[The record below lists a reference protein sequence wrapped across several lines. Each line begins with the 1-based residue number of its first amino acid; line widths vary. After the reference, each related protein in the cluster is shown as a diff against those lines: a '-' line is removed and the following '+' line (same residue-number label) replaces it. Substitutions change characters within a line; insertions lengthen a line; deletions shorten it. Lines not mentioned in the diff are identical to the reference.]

1 MRKGLKKSAAFLLA
15 VCMIFSL
22 FAGVPMSV
30 KADEE
35 PLNGLVTIW
44 AEWNEGFPGLP
55 VDPEVYCKVLEIGP
69 KKTGIVAFAT
79 MEGDSLTPYTGELSI
94 KNEEGTAAS
103 SDGTIQKHMEDGVA
117 VEGIYDV
124 KFGVESGIYTIC
136 SDDDSVTVTIGEIQE
151 GFFSSNEISVENYID
166 EQRLVYTESS
176 NNEFYFAYKTNP
188 CEGLTY
194 SIETSDGEPVLYLNE
209 EVFADGSATI
219 TKTESATAGFEVYKI
234 TLGKD
239 FAYADYGNFYKE
251 LGIKL
256 ILTASEVGTEINSEL
271 KKIGLEWKQEGL
283 VLAWPD
289 DWNDDEPFVTG
300 ETEYGKYLE
309 LNPKITH
316 VLYFGTMGD
325 GDIPVPYTEGLTI
338 KKVEGNEESIITTDE
353 ITIDPHV
360 CEVWNEGSEEPVEE
374 ECEGFYDV
382 YLTGNA
388 SGTYRVYGGT
398 SFITVK
404 IVEPECG
411 FYSTSTINTENYINE
426 QCLEYSETSNRTFY
440 FAIKKDEGI
449 TRTIVRQDDGTLFDS
464 DNNKD
469 EVRFEQVNTSDEN
482 HDVYKITLGDK
493 FEAAWNNQDF
503 FNVKLNT
510 APADG
515 EPYENEFTVE
525 LCLNP
530 VGLVAI
536 RPDWDDENNCAV
548 YSHIPENDRSIWKSF
563 GMDQTQILYFG
574 VRDADGSITPIEDMS
589 AVTISGNANIQ
600 KYEQNNAVPGFYEIT
615 LLDYGKEYTFTY
627 NGSSFRIYNT
637 TPSSSG
643 GGTTTGGGT
652 TSGGSTSDSNT
663 TTETKPDGSTVETT
677 TETKSDGTKVETIT
691 ETKTDGTKVETST
704 ETKTDGSKVETS
716 TETKTD
722 GSKTENIVETA
733 ADGSVKTTET
743 VTKADGSATK
753 TEKESETNTK
763 GKEVAVTTTTK
774 TDTTGAVT
782 SVTEKSVIEKS
793 SATTSTT
800 VTVKKNGEG
809 TITSASANVA
819 KKVNS
824 GNKAT
829 VSASIVSQI
838 IEAAGTESVSV
849 TMTVKD
855 SEGKTKYKVKVEA
868 ENLQAGEELFI
879 YKLNTKTGEYTMV
892 NAKSYEVSE
901 SGNVS
906 VSMTKKATYELVT
919 AEDAAQIDK
928 QIKST
933 IKPKKSSADVK
944 PGKSTDFALSS
955 KANEDNI
962 KSITYTTS
970 KKSVA
975 TVSKDGKITA
985 KGKGTVTVTAKV
997 TLKNG
1002 TTKTIKMTIKVK

>member
-1 MRKGLKKSAAFLLA
+1 
-15 VCMIFSL
+15 
-22 FAGVPMSV
+22 MSV
-30 KADEE
+30 KANDEALFVTDCIGGGKFVGE
-35 PLNGLVTIW
+35 VTYSQYITADLTGARLAFKFAENETAEGAFVKAEKISIAKDDKPADGIASVEECKENSDFCDFTFKEVGDYVVTYDEAGTNNTITIHVDYPVLGFYKENKKTAENFIQDFSFESGKDNTIYVIPNLLEGMTGIEYTINVDDVDSSLVTLDSKALGEKPKCTTGAAVVIKNG
-44 AEWNEGFPGLP
+44 ATGDFGITATG
-55 VDPEVYCKVLEIGP
+55 KV
-69 KKTGIVAFAT
+69 
-79 MEGDSLTPYTGELSI
+79 TGE
-94 KNEEGTAAS
+94 K
-103 SDGTIQKHMEDGVA
+103 
-117 VEGIYDV
+117 
-124 KFGVESGIYTIC
+124 SG
-136 SDDDSVTVTIGEIQE
+136 
-151 GFFSSNEISVENYID
+151 
-166 EQRLVYTESS
+166 
-176 NNEFYFAYKTNP
+176 P
-188 CEGLTY
+188 CEGYLSCHEKLT
-194 SIETSDGEPVLYLNE
+194 
-209 EVFADGSATI
+209 
-219 TKTESATAGFEVYKI
+219 
-234 TLGKD
+234 
-239 FAYADYGNFYKE
+239 
-251 LGIKL
+251 
-256 ILTASEVGTEINSEL
+256 
-271 KKIGLEWKQEGL
+271 GL
-283 VLAWPD
+283 VAAWPD
-289 DWNDDEPFVTG
+289 DWNDEGPFVTG
-300 ETEYGKYLE
+300 ETKYDKDWE
-309 LNPKITH
+309 LNPKFTH
-316 VLYFGTMGD
+316 VLYFATMED
-325 GDIPVPYTEGLTI
+325 GKTPEPYTGTLTI
-338 KKVEGNEESIITTDE
+338 TKVDGTTDKDTE
-353 ITIDPHV
+353 IIAHEENDAV
-360 CEVWNEGSEEPVEE
+360 CD
-374 ECEGFYDV
+374 GFYDV
-382 YLTGNA
+382 YFSEYA
-388 SGTYRVYGGT
+388 SGTYRITAESG
-398 SFITVK
+398 SSITVNV
-404 IVEPECG
+404 VEPDAG
-411 FYSTSTINTENYINE
+411 FYSSRDISMATYIDD
-426 QCLEYSETSNRTFY
+426 QVLKYSETSNREFY
-440 FAIKKDEGI
+440 FAIKKDDGI
-449 TRTIVRQDDGTLFDS
+449 TRTIVKQGDGTLFAS
-464 DNNKD
+464 GNNKD
-469 EVRFEQVNTSDEN
+469 EVSFEKVNTSDEN
-482 HDVYKITLGDK
+482 HVVYKITLGDK
-493 FEAAWNNQDF
+493 FEAPWVDWDY
-503 FNVKLNT
+503 FNVKLNIE
-510 APADG
+510 PEDG

-536 RPDWDDENNCAV
+536 SPDRDDENNCAV
-548 YSHIPENDRSIWKSF
+548 YSHIPKDVSSIWKSF

-574 VRDADGSITPIEDMS
+574 VRDAAGNITPIEDMS

-600 KYEQNNAVPGFYEIT
+600 KYEQNSAVPGFYEVT

-627 NGSSFRIYNT
+627 NGSSLRIYNT
-637 TPSSSG
+637 MPSSSG

-892 NAKSYEVSE
+892 NAKTYEVNE

-928 QIKST
+928 QIKSA

-985 KGKGTVTVTAKV
+985 KGKGTVTVKAKV

>member
-1 MRKGLKKSAAFLLA
+1 MDGVDPSLVTLENKSSSENPSGTAGATVTIAAGATGDFVIKVVGTVEYKNAEKEADILNASLSCHGKMTGLVGTAQTRPPQGEEEGWQIEANAEFGKEQWRTLGDNLQLALQYVDPTDPLKVTPVTYEDITIYYYNNGQKVEASEVIVKPFDGNEEFCYFTFNGVGDYVVKYDEQPSDNGFIIHVDYPVLGFYKTNEKSPKNYIGDLVFKSGNESTVYIIPSLADDMKEISYQVQVDHGDAAFVKVGDNNLA
-15 VCMIFSL
+15 DGKTTYTTQEPVKITITNKATGNFGIKLDGSFIRDSGETGDWKPENYL
-22 FAGVPMSV
+22 FCRES
-30 KADEE
+30 
-35 PLNGLVTIW
+35 
-44 AEWNEGFPGLP
+44 
-55 VDPEVYCKVLEIGP
+55 
-69 KKTGIVAFAT
+69 GIVFAWPAWSNV
-79 MEGDSLTPYTGELSI
+79 GDVDNPNWQPDYSQTPDEFCKYARVESDLLLYFGILNTDGSVQPITNANDINTDGNVEIKPYTG
-94 KNEEGTAAS
+94 
-103 SDGTIQKHMEDGVA
+103 
-117 VEGIYDV
+117 GI
-124 KFGVESGIYTIC
+124 
-136 SDDDSVTVTIGEIQE
+136 
-151 GFFSSNEISVENYID
+151 
-166 EQRLVYTESS
+166 
-176 NNEFYFAYKTNP
+176 
-188 CEGLTY
+188 
-194 SIETSDGEPVLYLNE
+194 
-209 EVFADGSATI
+209 
-219 TKTESATAGFEVYKI
+219 
-234 TLGKD
+234 
-239 FAYADYGNFYKE
+239 
-251 LGIKL
+251 
-256 ILTASEVGTEINSEL
+256 
-271 KKIGLEWKQEGL
+271 
-283 VLAWPD
+283 
-289 DWNDDEPFVTG
+289 
-300 ETEYGKYLE
+300 
-309 LNPKITH
+309 
-316 VLYFGTMGD
+316 
-325 GDIPVPYTEGLTI
+325 
-338 KKVEGNEESIITTDE
+338 
-353 ITIDPHV
+353 
-360 CEVWNEGSEEPVEE
+360 
-374 ECEGFYDV
+374 
-382 YLTGNA
+382 
-388 SGTYRVYGGT
+388 
-398 SFITVK
+398 
-404 IVEPECG
+404 
-411 FYSTSTINTENYINE
+411 
-426 QCLEYSETSNRTFY
+426 
-440 FAIKKDEGI
+440 
-449 TRTIVRQDDGTLFDS
+449 
-464 DNNKD
+464 
-469 EVRFEQVNTSDEN
+469 
-482 HDVYKITLGDK
+482 
-493 FEAAWNNQDF
+493 
-503 FNVKLNT
+503 
-510 APADG
+510 
-515 EPYENEFTVE
+515 
-525 LCLNP
+525 
-530 VGLVAI
+530 
-536 RPDWDDENNCAV
+536 
-548 YSHIPENDRSIWKSF
+548 
-563 GMDQTQILYFG
+563 
-574 VRDADGSITPIEDMS
+574 
-589 AVTISGNANIQ
+589 
-600 KYEQNNAVPGFYEIT
+600 PGFYEIT
-615 LLDYGKEYTFTY
+615 FTKLGDHTFTAEDTSCIINRY
-627 NGSSFRIYNT
+627 ESI
-637 TPSSSG
+637 TPPG

-652 TSGGSTSDSNT
+652 TSSGSTSDSNT

-733 ADGSVKTTET
+733 VDGSVKTTET

-892 NAKSYEVSE
+892 NAKTYEVNE

-928 QIKST
+928 QIKSA

-985 KGKGTVTVTAKV
+985 KGKGTVTIKAKV

>member
-1 MRKGLKKSAAFLLA
+1 MGKGLKKSAAFLLA

-22 FAGVPMSV
+22 FAGMPMSV
-30 KADEE
+30 KAENE
-35 PLNGLVTIW
+35 GEVTLTGLVGTAQLIPIEGGDNWVVDNNAEFRNTLEWSLGGMTLALRYVEENSFKDLQPVSDEITVTKSGESTGQFASVEAWSEDESFYYFTFDEVGQYTITYNNGNL
-44 AEWNEGFPGLP
+44 ENNTITVDVVYPPLGLYKGYNDETGLVEGFIQEWEEKNTAALSEFYVVPKTKEYTDGQIS
-55 VDPEVYCKVLEIGP
+55 YSIKVLDGNNRECNSYITVDDQP
-69 KKTGIVAFAT
+69 LSTEK
-79 MEGDSLTPYTGELSI
+79 EYTKAVRI
-94 KNEEGTAAS
+94 NITDPAQDWFK
-103 SDGTIQKHMEDGVA
+103 IQ
-117 VEGIYDV
+117 VEGSYVNYD
-124 KFGVESGIYTIC
+124 KEK
-136 SDDDSVTVTIGEIQE
+136 IQE
-151 GFFSSNEISVENYID
+151 NHTLRFSV
-166 EQRLVYTESS
+166 
-176 NNEFYFAYKTNP
+176 
-188 CEGLTY
+188 
-194 SIETSDGEPVLYLNE
+194 PV
-209 EVFADGSATI
+209 S
-219 TKTESATAGFEVYKI
+219 
-234 TLGKD
+234 
-239 FAYADYGNFYKE
+239 
-251 LGIKL
+251 
-256 ILTASEVGTEINSEL
+256 
-271 KKIGLEWKQEGL
+271 GL
-283 VLAWPD
+283 VCTWPE
-289 DWNDDEPFVTG
+289 WT
-300 ETEYGKYLE
+300 
-309 LNPKITH
+309 
-316 VLYFGTMGD
+316 
-325 GDIPVPYTEGLTI
+325 
-338 KKVEGNEESIITTDE
+338 EGNEESPSTPYVTEESEYMKWDVGLKLKNTGVMYFGKMGEDGTISPYMGELTIKDSDGNTATSGETISKYII
-353 ITIDPHV
+353 
-360 CEVWNEGSEEPVEE
+360 EVESNNEENGEPTGQSNAGYYE
-374 ECEGFYDV
+374 V
-382 YLTGNA
+382 YFNKI
-388 SGTYRVYGGT
+388 GTYRIYAEDK
-398 SFITVK
+398 SFITVNV
-404 IVEPECG
+404 VEPEAG
-411 FYSTSTINTENYINE
+411 FYSSDKISAESYIDEQDWEYAENSGRKLYFAYKPTPCENE
-426 QCLEYSETSNRTFY
+426 SLEIDGDIVGNFETSGNGNAVTFSQVSASGDY
-440 FAIKKDEGI
+440 RVYEIILGE
-449 TRTIVRQDDGTLFDS
+449 
-464 DNNKD
+464 N
-469 EVRFEQVNTSDEN
+469 FET
-482 HDVYKITLGDK
+482 
-493 FEAAWNNQDF
+493 AWHNLDYLI
-503 FNVKLNT
+503 VKLK
-510 APADG
+510 G
-515 EPYENEFTVE
+515 QENGWSDVMEYGVN
-525 LCLNP
+525 LRLNP

-536 RPDWDDENNCAV
+536 WPDWDYENNCAV
-548 YSHIPENDRSIWKSF
+548 YSHQPENTGSIWKSF

-574 VRDADGSITPIEDMS
+574 VRDAEGKITPIEDMS

-600 KYEQNNAVPGFYEIT
+600 KYEQNNAVPGFYEVT

-643 GGTTTGGGT
+643 GGITTGGGT
-652 TSGGSTSDSNT
+652 TTGGSTSDSNT
-663 TTETKPDGSTVETT
+663 TTETKPDGSTIETT

-782 SVTEKSVIEKS
+782 SVTEKSVIPES

-800 VTVKKNGEG
+800 VTVKKDGEG

-838 IEAAGTESVSV
+838 IEAAGTEAVSV

-892 NAKSYEVSE
+892 NAKTYEVNE

-985 KGKGTVTVTAKV
+985 KGKGTVTVKAKV

>member
-30 KADEE
+30 KANDEALFVTDCIGGGKFVGEVTYSQYITADLTGARLAFKFAENETAEGAFVKAEKISIAKDDKPADGIASVEECKENSDFCDFTFKEVGDYVVTYDEAGTNNTITIHVDYPVLGFYKENKKTAENFIQDFSFESGKDNTIYVIPNLLEGMTGIEYTINVDDVDSSLVTLDSKASGEKPKCTTGAAVVIKNGATGDFGITATGKVTGEKSGSCEGYLSCHEKMTGLIGTAQTRPPYDEE
-35 PLNGLVTIW
+35 EGWQIEDSAEFGKEQRGTLGDHLQLALRYVDPTDSSKVTPVTCEDITIYKDGQPVEASEVIVEPFDGNEEFCYFTFNGVGNYVVTYSEQKINNTITIHVDYPVLGFYKTNEKSPKNYIGDLVFESRNESTVYIIPSLALDMKEISYQVQVDDGDAAFVKVGDNNVADGETTYTTEEPVKVTITNKATGNFGIKLSGKAGDW
-44 AEWNEGFPGLP
+44 K
-55 VDPEVYCKVLEIGP
+55 PENYLMCR
-69 KKTGIVAFAT
+69 
-79 MEGDSLTPYTGELSI
+79 
-94 KNEEGTAAS
+94 
-103 SDGTIQKHMEDGVA
+103 
-117 VEGIYDV
+117 
-124 KFGVESGIYTIC
+124 ESGI
-136 SDDDSVTVTIGEIQE
+136 
-151 GFFSSNEISVENYID
+151 
-166 EQRLVYTESS
+166 
-176 NNEFYFAYKTNP
+176 
-188 CEGLTY
+188 
-194 SIETSDGEPVLYLNE
+194 
-209 EVFADGSATI
+209 VFAWPAWSNVGDDGNPNWQPNYRQI
-219 TKTESATAGFEVYKI
+219 PDEFCK
-234 TLGKD
+234 
-239 FAYADYGNFYKE
+239 YASVKSD
-251 LGIKL
+251 LL
-256 ILTASEVGTEINSEL
+256 
-271 KKIGLEWKQEGL
+271 
-283 VLAWPD
+283 
-289 DWNDDEPFVTG
+289 
-300 ETEYGKYLE
+300 
-309 LNPKITH
+309 
-316 VLYFGTMGD
+316 LYFGILNTD
-325 GDIPVPYTEGLTI
+325 GSVKAITNANDINTDGNVEVKPYT
-338 KKVEGNEESIITTDE
+338 
-353 ITIDPHV
+353 
-360 CEVWNEGSEEPVEE
+360 
-374 ECEGFYDV
+374 
-382 YLTGNA
+382 A
-388 SGTYRVYGGT
+388 
-398 SFITVK
+398 
-404 IVEPECG
+404 
-411 FYSTSTINTENYINE
+411 
-426 QCLEYSETSNRTFY
+426 
-440 FAIKKDEGI
+440 GI
-449 TRTIVRQDDGTLFDS
+449 
-464 DNNKD
+464 
-469 EVRFEQVNTSDEN
+469 
-482 HDVYKITLGDK
+482 
-493 FEAAWNNQDF
+493 
-503 FNVKLNT
+503 
-510 APADG
+510 
-515 EPYENEFTVE
+515 
-525 LCLNP
+525 
-530 VGLVAI
+530 
-536 RPDWDDENNCAV
+536 
-548 YSHIPENDRSIWKSF
+548 
-563 GMDQTQILYFG
+563 
-574 VRDADGSITPIEDMS
+574 
-589 AVTISGNANIQ
+589 
-600 KYEQNNAVPGFYEIT
+600 PGFYEIT
-615 LLDYGKEYTFTY
+615 FTKLGDHTFTAEGTSCIINRY
-627 NGSSFRIYNT
+627 ESI
-637 TPSSSG
+637 TPPG

-800 VTVKKNGEG
+800 VTVKKDGEG

-819 KKVNS
+819 KTVNS

-829 VSASIVSQI
+829 VSAAIVSQI

-892 NAKSYEVSE
+892 NAKTYEVNE

-985 KGKGTVTVTAKV
+985 KGKGTVTVKAKV

>member
-30 KADEE
+30 KAEDV
-35 PLNGLVTIW
+35 PLTGLLVTDCIAGAGFVQGEGAIVTYSKYITADVSTEDRLYLKYADTEE
-44 AEWNEGFPGLP
+44 AEGTPVTAGAITITMGGQSAEGKASVAVCEDNPNFC
-55 VDPEVYCKVLEIGP
+55 VFTFEEIGDYVVTYNGAETNNTITIKVHGP
-69 KKTGIVAFAT
+69 VLGFYEDNAGKTYINGGNGF
-79 MEGDSLTPYTGELSI
+79 DY
-94 KNEEGTAAS
+94 
-103 SDGTIQKHMEDGVA
+103 
-117 VEGIYDV
+117 
-124 KFGVESGIYTIC
+124 ESGKETTLY
-136 SDDDSVTVTIGEIQE
+136 VVPEIMDE
-151 GFFSSNEISVENYID
+151 WGWTNFSY
-166 EQRLVYTESS
+166 R
-176 NNEFYFAYKTNP
+176 
-188 CEGLTY
+188 
-194 SIETSDGEPVLYLNE
+194 
-209 EVFADGSATI
+209 
-219 TKTESATAGFEVYKI
+219 FE
-234 TLGKD
+234 
-239 FAYADYGNFYKE
+239 ADYGDTSCITVDGEALDPDKTYSSASTVKISAAATGDFGIRVISSYTYTDEESKKE
-251 LGIKL
+251 VNVDNGPDSYLSCHEKL
-256 ILTASEVGTEINSEL
+256 T
-271 KKIGLEWKQEGL
+271 GL
-283 VLAWPD
+283 VVAWPD
-289 DWNDDEPFVTG
+289 DWNDEGPFVTE
-300 ETEYGKYLE
+300 ETEYGKYWK
-309 LNPKITH
+309 LNPKVTH
-316 VLYFGTMGD
+316 ILYFGTKEGE
-325 GDIPVPYTEGLTI
+325 GTPAPYTGTLTI
-338 KKVEGNEESIITTDE
+338 TKVDGTTDADTAIIKHE
-353 ITIDPHV
+353 ENDAV
-360 CEVWNEGSEEPVEE
+360 CD
-374 ECEGFYDV
+374 GFYDV
-382 YLTGNA
+382 YFSENE
-388 SGTYRVYGGT
+388 SGTYRITAGDG
-398 SFITVK
+398 SSITVNV
-404 IVEPECG
+404 VEPDAG
-411 FYSTSTINTENYINE
+411 FYSSRDISMATYIDD
-426 QCLEYSETSNRTFY
+426 QVLEYSETSNREFY
-440 FAIKKDEGI
+440 FAIKKGDGI
-449 TRTIVRQDDGTLFDS
+449 IRTIVPQDGGKLFDS
-464 DNNKD
+464 GNNKD
-469 EVRFEQVNTSDEN
+469 EVKFEQVNTSDES

-493 FEAAWNNQDF
+493 FEVAWKNQDF
-503 FNVKLNT
+503 FNVKLNI
-510 APADG
+510 
-515 EPYENEFTVE
+515 EPEEGKAYENEFTVE

-536 RPDWDDENNCAV
+536 SPDWDKANDCAV
-548 YSHIPENDRSIWKSF
+548 YSHIPKDVSSIWKSYGTDHTEIVFF
-563 GMDQTQILYFG
+563 GY
-574 VRDADGSITPIEDMS
+574 RDSETGIITPITDMN
-589 AVTISGNANIQ
+589 AVSISGNANIQ
-600 KYEQNNAVPGFYEIT
+600 KYEQNSAVPGFYEVT

-627 NGSSFRIYNT
+627 NGSSLRIYNT

-643 GGTTTGGGT
+643 GGTTTGGGI

-892 NAKSYEVSE
+892 NAKTYEVNE

-928 QIKST
+928 QIKSA

-985 KGKGTVTVTAKV
+985 KGKGTVTVKAKV

>member
-30 KADEE
+30 KAGEVVLGSPLYGLVVTDCIDGGVFAEGDVTYSKEIMADLTGTRLAFKIADGNSVGSAFVKWDDITITKGGNSAENIASVAVCEDNEDFCDFTFKEVGDYVVTYDEASTNNTITIHVEYPVLGFYKENEKTAENFIQDFSFESGKDNTIYVIPNLLEGMTGIEYTINVNGVDSSLVTLDSKALGEKPKCTTGAAVVIKNGATGDFGITATGKVTGEKSGPCEGYLSCHEKMTGLIGTAQTRPPYDEE
-35 PLNGLVTIW
+35 EGWQIEDSAEFGKEQWGTLGDHLQLALRYVDPTDSSKVTPVTCEGITIYKDGQPVEASEVIVKPFDGNEEFCYFTFNGVGDYVVKYNGQSSDNGFIIHVDYPVLGFYKTNVKSPENYIGDLVFEGGKKSTVYIIPSLAPDMKEISYQVQVDDGDAAFVKVGDNNVADGETTYTTKEPVKVTITDKATGNFGIKLDGSFIW
-44 AEWNEGFPGLP
+44 DSGEAGDWK
-55 VDPEVYCKVLEIGP
+55 PENYLFCR
-69 KKTGIVAFAT
+69 
-79 MEGDSLTPYTGELSI
+79 
-94 KNEEGTAAS
+94 
-103 SDGTIQKHMEDGVA
+103 
-117 VEGIYDV
+117 
-124 KFGVESGIYTIC
+124 ESGI
-136 SDDDSVTVTIGEIQE
+136 V
-151 GFFSSNEISVENYID
+151 FAWPASSNVGGDNNSNWQPDYSQFPDEFCKYASVD
-166 EQRLVYTESS
+166 
-176 NNEFYFAYKTNP
+176 
-188 CEGLTY
+188 
-194 SIETSDGEPVLYLNE
+194 SDLL
-209 EVFADGSATI
+209 
-219 TKTESATAGFEVYKI
+219 
-234 TLGKD
+234 
-239 FAYADYGNFYKE
+239 
-251 LGIKL
+251 
-256 ILTASEVGTEINSEL
+256 
-271 KKIGLEWKQEGL
+271 
-283 VLAWPD
+283 
-289 DWNDDEPFVTG
+289 
-300 ETEYGKYLE
+300 
-309 LNPKITH
+309 
-316 VLYFGTMGD
+316 LYFGILNTD
-325 GDIPVPYTEGLTI
+325 GSVQPITNANDINTDGNVEIKPYT
-338 KKVEGNEESIITTDE
+338 
-353 ITIDPHV
+353 
-360 CEVWNEGSEEPVEE
+360 
-374 ECEGFYDV
+374 
-382 YLTGNA
+382 A
-388 SGTYRVYGGT
+388 
-398 SFITVK
+398 
-404 IVEPECG
+404 
-411 FYSTSTINTENYINE
+411 
-426 QCLEYSETSNRTFY
+426 
-440 FAIKKDEGI
+440 GI
-449 TRTIVRQDDGTLFDS
+449 
-464 DNNKD
+464 
-469 EVRFEQVNTSDEN
+469 
-482 HDVYKITLGDK
+482 
-493 FEAAWNNQDF
+493 
-503 FNVKLNT
+503 
-510 APADG
+510 
-515 EPYENEFTVE
+515 
-525 LCLNP
+525 
-530 VGLVAI
+530 
-536 RPDWDDENNCAV
+536 
-548 YSHIPENDRSIWKSF
+548 
-563 GMDQTQILYFG
+563 
-574 VRDADGSITPIEDMS
+574 
-589 AVTISGNANIQ
+589 
-600 KYEQNNAVPGFYEIT
+600 PGFYEIT
-615 LLDYGKEYTFTY
+615 FTKLGDHTFTAEGTSCIINRY
-627 NGSSFRIYNT
+627 ESI
-637 TPSSSG
+637 TPPG

-733 ADGSVKTTET
+733 VDGSVKTTET

-800 VTVKKNGEG
+800 VTVKKDGEG

-819 KKVNS
+819 KTVNS

-829 VSASIVSQI
+829 VSAAIVSQI

-892 NAKSYEVSE
+892 NAKTYEVNE

-928 QIKST
+928 QIKSS

-985 KGKGTVTVTAKV
+985 KGKGTVTVKAKV